1 MSAPSADLCWEVVRD
16 QSSYLVKRP
25 NLAPMSRDPFALTN
39 FHSYKYS
46 GVNDKAVAV
55 QVAPSGKEG
64 LQVSRSP
71 PRSPSTLVSPLRT
84 SRLSSSTRTS
94 LPAPPTRPLPP
105 LPPPVATVPTSVRP
119 PLPVLPPSSFPSAP
133 RRLLL
138 FPSPVARLSVLK
150 CVSLIY
156 VDI

>member
-55 QVAPSGKEG
+55 QVAPSGKAIAAAADRRATG
-64 LQVSRSP
+64 VQVTSKIAKHAGFPAKNLQTVVFNKNKSSR
-71 PRSPSTLVSPLRT
+71 TT
-84 SRLSSSTRTS
+84 YK
-94 LPAPPTRPLPP
+94 A
-105 LPPPVATVPTSVRP
+105 VATTAAARGYRADLRQAAIARASAILLSQRSKKAAAVSKPRGKAVR
-119 PLPVLPPSSFPSAP
+119 A
-133 RRLLL
+133 
-138 FPSPVARLSVLK
+138 
-150 CVSLIY
+150 
-156 VDI
+156 

>member
-55 QVAPSGKEG
+55 QVAPSGKG
-64 LQVSRSP
+64 VQVTSKITKHAGFPAKNLQTVIFNKNKSSR
-71 PRSPSTLVSPLRT
+71 TT
-84 SRLSSSTRTS
+84 YK
-94 LPAPPTRPLPP
+94 A
-105 LPPPVATVPTSVRP
+105 VATAAAARGYRAD
-119 PLPVLPPSSFPSAP
+119 LRQAAIARASAILLSQRSKKAAAVSKP
-133 RRLLL
+133 RGKA
-138 FPSPVARLSVLK
+138 ARA
-150 CVSLIY
+150 
-156 VDI
+156 